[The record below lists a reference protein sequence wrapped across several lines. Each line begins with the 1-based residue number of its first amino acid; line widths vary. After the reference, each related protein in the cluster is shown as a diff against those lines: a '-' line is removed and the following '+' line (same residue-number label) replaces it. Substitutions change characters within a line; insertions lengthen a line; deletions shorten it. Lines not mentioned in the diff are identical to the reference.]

1 MRRHIR
7 RGNIRRL
14 LKPKVVTQL
23 KERPIGVDCRRCDG
37 RLGNGGKVWGNVC
50 FFCPASRTSKRH
62 TGSTGRKP
70 TLDHAPLGPNC
81 RYSESEPPPFSAL
94 FVSYKSW
101 GRYTHLLR
109 YRSSSFTLSHWLCPV
124 HRVFTGSP
132 TMLASSPV
140 PVDNPAESLALYSQ
154 SLRDYT
160 LRLWVESR
168 RQADERVH
176 HDGRNRKKSHG
187 TPMPTS
193 TRKPSD
199 DGNSSTGTS
208 NDGLT
213 LSTDGP
219 HA

>member
-1 MRRHIR
+1 
-7 RGNIRRL
+7 
-14 LKPKVVTQL
+14 
-23 KERPIGVDCRRCDG
+23 
-37 RLGNGGKVWGNVC
+37 
-50 FFCPASRTSKRH
+50 
-62 TGSTGRKP
+62 
-70 TLDHAPLGPNC
+70 
-81 RYSESEPPPFSAL
+81 
-94 FVSYKSW
+94 
-101 GRYTHLLR
+101 
-109 YRSSSFTLSHWLCPV
+109 
-124 HRVFTGSP
+124 
-132 TMLASSPV
+132 MLASSPV

-176 HDGRNRKKSHG
+176 HDGRNRKKAHG

-193 TRKPSD
+193 TRKLSD

-213 LSTDGP
+213 LSTDRP